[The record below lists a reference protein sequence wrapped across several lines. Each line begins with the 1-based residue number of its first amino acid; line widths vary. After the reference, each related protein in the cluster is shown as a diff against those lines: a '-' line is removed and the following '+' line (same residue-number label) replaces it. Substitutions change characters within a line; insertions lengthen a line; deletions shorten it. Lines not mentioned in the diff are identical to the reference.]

1 MNFSILGSLKIG
13 SRIRR
18 GGVVVFTEGE
28 RVQHI
33 DVSPLALRL
42 SRLGHLNERELAV
55 VARVSGVKGRID
67 HRADVFVEGRI
78 IDRPLT
84 LVSGWA
90 ASYRTLSDGR
100 RQIVDIHVPGDLIGF
115 MLCRDPVAS
124 LSTMAVT
131 DIVYGDASPL
141 QEIAMGAPDPEVA
154 TLCELLRVVDLH
166 DTARRADQAV
176 RLGRLTAYERMA
188 HLLLELHGRLSCAGL
203 TEGGRFE
210 MPLTQEMLADALGL
224 SVVHVNRTL
233 QQLRRDRIIELVRSR
248 VRIKGIER
256 LSTAVDYR
264 LAKITRATRRRK
276 AA

>member
-1 MNFSILGSLKIG
+1 M
-13 SRIRR
+13 
-18 GGVVVFTEGE
+18 VFTEGE
-28 RVQHI
+28 RVQHL
-33 DVSPLALRL
+33 DTSPLTLRL
-42 SRLGHLNERELAV
+42 SRLGHLSTQELAV
-55 VARVSGVKGRID
+55 LSRVSGPKGRID
-67 HRADVFVEGRI
+67 PRTDVFVEGRV

-84 LVSGWA
+84 LLSGWA

-115 MLCRDPVAS
+115 MLCRDPVAPM
-124 LSTMAVT
+124 STLAVT

-141 QEIAMGAPDPEVA
+141 YDIVIGTPDPEVA
-154 TLCELLRVVDLH
+154 TLCEFLRVADLQN
-166 DTARRADQAV
+166 TARLADQAV

-203 TEGGRFE
+203 TDGGRFE

-264 LAKITRATRRRK
+264 LAKITRSSRRRK